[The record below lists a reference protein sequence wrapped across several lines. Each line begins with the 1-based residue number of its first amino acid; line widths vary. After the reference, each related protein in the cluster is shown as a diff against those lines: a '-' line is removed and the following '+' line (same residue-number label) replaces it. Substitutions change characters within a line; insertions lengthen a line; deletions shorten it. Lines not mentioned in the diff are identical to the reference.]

1 MEQSVLARVGTPEV
15 IVLLVASLLI
25 LFLGFKIKKIGFFIL
40 FFILGYN
47 LVSNFLP
54 MIYEGFPILKEQQIW
69 QYLLP
74 TAGGLLLGLL
84 SFSIEKFCVSMLVF
98 FFTLT
103 FTIDNFGTATQTIV
117 IGAAIGAVL
126 GGLSSLIIKPAIIIA
141 TAIGGSYG
149 VTISIIYF
157 IRMINGDSID
167 VNLFF
172 YPMLA
177 GIAAVGAIVQFL
189 TTKHD

>member
-172 YPMLA
+172 YPMLG
-177 GIAAVGAIVQFL
+177 GIAAIGAIVQFL

>member
-47 LVSNFLP
+47 LVGNFLP
-54 MIYEGFPILKEQQIW
+54 VIWGAFPALEEQQIW
-69 QYLLP
+69 HYLLP
-74 TAGGLLLGLL
+74 IAGGLLLGLL

-98 FFTLT
+98 FFVLT
-103 FTIDNFGTATQTIV
+103 FTIDNYGTAPQTIIIGAV
-117 IGAAIGAVL
+117 IGAIL

-141 TAIGGSYG
+141 TALGGSYG

-157 IRMINGDSID
+157 VKMMSGGSFDGSM
-167 VNLFF
+167 LF
-172 YPMLA
+172 YPLLF